1 MKNVFYSLIFCAN
14 ILMANDNINISEKY
28 PVKTSESVAVID
40 FSESGLPELDIRRG
54 YILRPAI
61 DRLNITIMNQ
71 LKALPGMGM
80 QLVALPKD
88 LNQFDENWV
97 TNPLGEYF
105 LSYRSKG
112 NTFLGGDGE
121 KEEFSRNGEGGID
134 VRVNSKYLEYC
145 RTARSLGLQLVVQ
158 CSGVPVEGKDDG
170 KVEHLFP
177 LDERRSFHREARY
190 YPLPAAGSYEAN
202 GEVIFQWMRKLH
214 DELGGGN
221 TIFAGNQ
228 EPSHTAGYFNGG
240 IQTDE
245 ATIQNVQVY
254 PAIWRPIALKLQNA
268 GMLSAVSQL
277 NEVYP
282 HYDPSIESIV
292 AKGVPLDYYSIQNY
306 RAQNNKTILAAAK
319 AALEKYG
326 LPTSKKVLFNRYDYV
341 DYPGLTSYD
350 QRFGTAPG
358 MIAFLESELVLCDYA
373 DMVYGYCF
381 FTGGQNY
388 TMMNSVFTFL
398 NAMPQ
403 PRKKILNIPTGLKY
417 IVSADEKRISA
428 VIWNPGT
435 SECNFDLDASGANG
449 IAELSVL
456 KGSATELSL
465 YNPVAW
471 DPTIKKVSG
480 LKLGSKE
487 FILIKIH
494 LLEGGTGFSADKN
507 KEIPLKAYAS
517 QGKIIVVG
525 VPFGDIIQLYN
536 ISGVLRKE
544 IVSIGDKNEF
554 SITEKGVFTIKT
566 RHRSVKV
573 IVV

>member
-1 MKNVFYSLIFCAN
+1 MKKTFYILIFCTN
-14 ILMANDNINISEKY
+14 ILQANNNNFHARSTLQLVETI
-28 PVKTSESVAVID
+28 TSID
-40 FSESGLPELDIRRG
+40 FSESGQPKLDIKRG

-61 DRLNITIMNQ
+61 DRMNTTIMNQ
-71 LKALPGMGM
+71 LKAFPSMGM

-88 LNQFDENWV
+88 INQFDENWAS
-97 TNPLGEYF
+97 NPFGEYF

-112 NTFLGGDGE
+112 DTFFGGDGE
-121 KEEFSRNGEGGID
+121 KEEFSRNTEGGID

-145 RTARSLGLQLVVQ
+145 RTAVNLGLQLVVQ

-177 LDERRSFHREARY
+177 LDDRRSFHREARY
-190 YPLPAAGSYEAN
+190 YPLPAPGSYEAN
-202 GEVIFQWMRKLH
+202 GDVIFQWMKKLH
-214 DELGGGN
+214 EELGGGN

-245 ATIQNVQVY
+245 ATIMNVQVY

-292 AKGVPLDYYSIQNY
+292 SKGVPMDYYSIQNY

-319 AALEKYG
+319 AALVKYG

-358 MIAFLESELVLCDYA
+358 IIAFLESELVLCDYA
-373 DMVYGYCF
+373 DMIYGYCF

-403 PRKKILNIPTGLKY
+403 SRKKMLNIPAGLKY

-435 SECNFDLDASGANG
+435 NECIFDLDASGANG
-449 IAELSVL
+449 SAELSVQ
-456 KGSATELSL
+456 KGAGTELLS
-465 YNPVAW
+465 YNPGAW
-471 DPTIKKVSG
+471 DPTTKKVPG

-487 FILIKIH
+487 FILLKMDIQGD
-494 LLEGGTGFSADKN
+494 ETGFAADQDVVT
-507 KEIPLKAYAS
+507 PLKAYFGN
-517 QGKIIVVG
+517 GKIIVEG
-525 VPFGDIIQLYN
+525 VSFGHSIKLYN
-536 ISGVLRKE
+536 LSGILRNEAISNGE
-544 IVSIGDKNEF
+544 KNE
-554 SITEKGVFTIKT
+554 IAVTEKGVYTLKT
-566 RHRSVKV
+566 KQKSVKV
-573 IVV
+573 IVQ